1 MKTSRLFI
9 VRTIYDT
16 QTTHQSPVPLNSQLV
31 FTMALTL
38 SVRLGSGAS
47 FFGYRHIRKRHPWCH
62 LRQEWHKQ
70 HIRNSAT
77 LHTVAGRAV
86 RLSVSIIR
94 LSVSK
99 EPQVEI
105 RAMKMSCRLRARFHA
120 NILKMYKDCE
130 WTATL
135 SNFHFRLFKE

>member
-9 VRTIYDT
+9 VQTIYVHDIIYVKSGT
-16 QTTHQSPVPLNSQLV
+16 NS
-31 FTMALTL
+31 T
-38 SVRLGSGAS
+38 
-47 FFGYRHIRKRHPWCH
+47 
-62 LRQEWHKQ
+62 
-70 HIRNSAT
+70 
-77 LHTVAGRAV
+77 AV
-86 RLSVSIIR
+86 CVSIIR

-120 NILKMYKDCE
+120 NILKTYEDRE

-135 SNFHFRLFKE
+135 SNCHFRLFKE